1 MTTSGPT
8 RPDILDRLANGS
20 MPCDGAWPAPQI
32 DVFRRWTESGT
43 PA

>member
-1 MTTSGPT
+1 
-8 RPDILDRLANGS
+8 